1 MILHCTITKIVTV
14 CEIDWQKFI
23 ILQFFMIWGTYR
35 LNWRR
40 NLWTLSVAVMLS
52 GASYTMVIPFLPLY
66 LLDIGASQEDVTM
79 WSGLIFSVT
88 FLVGAVMAP
97 YWGRCAD
104 KTGKRRMIMRAGFSL
119 AIVYFLGALV
129 RNPVD
134 LLIVRVL
141 QGFANGFVP
150 ASMAVVASS
159 TPKDKIGFSLGFM
172 QAALLIGGILG
183 PLLGGSLS
191 HFFGMRLSFVI
202 ASIVIFIATIAV
214 GLLVTEPENSHTS
227 SEGSIIDDLKMAF
240 SNRRLVQMLL
250 LLFSVQLISMM
261 LQPLITLYV
270 ANLQGSIEGAV
281 LTAGIVYSLAGVAG
295 AIAAPTWGKLGQQKG
310 FRKILMIAFVGAGV
324 FNLGQFFVTDIYKF
338 GFLQFCWGLFV
349 VGVYP
354 AINTIVVGCT
364 DRSSQGRVFGLT
376 NTANQLGSMVGPL
389 VGGMISSWIG
399 IRPVFLFAGSLFM
412 MLGMIV
418 LLSYFQKEAVSHHG
432 DCLEESS

>member
-1 MILHCTITKIVTV
+1 M
-14 CEIDWQKFI
+14 
-23 ILQFFMIWGTYR
+23 
-35 LNWRR
+35 NWRR

-66 LLDIGASQEDVTM
+66 LLDIGVSHEEVTI

-88 FLVGAVMAP
+88 FLVSAVMAP

-119 AIVYFLGALV
+119 AVVYFLGALI

-134 LLIVRVL
+134 LLIVRIL
-141 QGFANGFVP
+141 QGVASGFVP

-159 TPKDKIGFSLGFM
+159 TPKEKIGFSLGFM

-183 PLLGGSLS
+183 PLLGGGLS

-214 GLLVTEPENSHTS
+214 GLLVAEPENSQSS
-227 SEGSIIDDLKMAF
+227 SEGNMMDDLKMAF
-240 SNRRLVQMLL
+240 SNRRLVKMLL
-250 LLFSVQLISMM
+250 LLFSVQMTSTM

-270 ANLQGSIEGAV
+270 ANLQGKVEGAV
-281 LTAGIVYSLAGVAG
+281 LTAGIVYSLAGIAG

-310 FRKILMIAFVGAGV
+310 FRKIIVITCIGAGL
-324 FNLGQFFVTDIYKF
+324 FNLGQFFVTDVYKF
-338 GFLQFCWGLFV
+338 GFLQFCWGLFI

-364 DRSSQGRVFGLT
+364 DRGAQGRVFGLT
-376 NTANQLGSMVGPL
+376 TTANHLGSMVGPL
-389 VGGMISSWIG
+389 LGGTISSWIG
-399 IRPVFLFAGSLFM
+399 IKPVFVFTGSLFV
-412 MLGMIV
+412 MLGVVVIA
-418 LLSYFQKEAVSHHG
+418 SYFQNETAAIHPEIK
-432 DCLEESS
+432 